1 MSFNP
6 VIHDIE
12 KTDPDFPPGM
22 LPLAFESKSSKLL
35 ATLFQANGA
44 GPHKTVLLLHG
55 FPGNEVNFD
64 IAHVLRRAGYNVF
77 VFHYRGMWGSE
88 GSFGWKN
95 SVEDVESAFNFLDEL
110 SQNESNRISSD
121 EFIIIGHSMGGFAGL
136 MNAHQNTKVKNAA
149 FLAGFNFGLFAE
161 MIKQND
167 VFKSISVER
176 MQPNIKFIN
185 GADAEDLLNEMIEN
199 SREFNL
205 LNYSESLSKKNIL
218 MIGAKYDQLAM
229 NEIHHVPLKNILA
242 QLSKENIT
250 ECIVDSGHSF
260 SDKRILLAQKIID
273 WLKKVDVNS

>member
-1 MSFNP
+1 MNFNP

-22 LPLAFESKSSKLL
+22 LPLAFKSKSSKLL

-64 IAHVLRRAGYNVF
+64 IAHVLRRAGYNIF

-88 GSFGWKN
+88 GTFGWKN
-95 SVEDVESAFNFLDEL
+95 SVEDVESAVKFLEEL
-110 SQNESNRISSD
+110 SQTESYRVRAD
-121 EFIIIGHSMGGFAGL
+121 EFIIVGHSMGGFAGL
-136 MNAHQNTKVKNAA
+136 MNAYQNTKVKKAA

-167 VFKSISVER
+167 MLKNISIER
-176 MQPNIKFIN
+176 MKPNIKFIN
-185 GADAEDLLNEMIEN
+185 GADADDLLNEMIEN

-205 LNYSESLSKKNIL
+205 LNYSDSLSKKKIL

-229 NEIHHVPLKNILA
+229 TEIHHTPLKNILE
-242 QLSKENIT
+242 QRSKENLT
-250 ECIVDSGHSF
+250 ESIFESGHSF
-260 SDKRILLAQKIID
+260 SDKRILLSQKIIN
-273 WLKKVDVNS
+273 WLKKVDVDY